1 MAVVSGAPG
10 AGAPTRGRG
19 DAEMIWGSE
28 SPGQTDAF
36 QPKQLP
42 SGRYLDPAHTALAG
56 VSAADPTV
64 DPKGE
69 AAGDVATAAAQAR
82 SAWRRRIA
90 SAYREAVKR
99 FFAPADDGDRK

>member
-1 MAVVSGAPG
+1 LVAVSGAPG
-10 AGAPTRGRG
+10 SGAPTRGRG

-28 SPGQTDAF
+28 SPGQSDAF
-36 QPKQLP
+36 KPKQLP
-42 SGRYLDPAHTALAG
+42 TGRYLDPAHTALAG

-90 SAYREAVKR
+90 PAHREAVKR
-99 FFAPADDGDRK
+99 FFAPVDDGGGK